1 MNRATAVWGFGLQI
15 LSNHKNYSQ
24 ATKGLSW
31 SALPF
36 FGLAAFLNSLSIL
49 TFYPTLSFSAR
60 LADVPA
66 SFIYLSI
73 YKLSVDSHKYLQI
86 LPIPSFLDIS
96 LFPVNTTIWIKF
108 LIYKNNTR
116 PLILWKNQLQSI
128 HCYPTKKNLQFCW
141 IWCAAA
147 NCFSPIHLSTWS

>member
-1 MNRATAVWGFGLQI
+1 MSIYKLIKAGAKNGDLAPMAFFAPAGFWKISHQFYKSGP
-15 LSNHKNYSQ
+15 YC
-24 ATKGLSW
+24 G
-31 SALPF
+31 SAM
-36 FGLAAFLNSLSIL
+36 
-49 TFYPTLSFSAR
+49 

-73 YKLSVDSHKYLQI
+73 FKLSVDSHKYLQI
-86 LPIPSFLDIS
+86 LPIPFFLDIS
-96 LFPVNTTIWIKF
+96 LFPVNTAIWIKF